1 MNKALPYREAV
12 QEYGDTTRLKRA
24 YTYKAL
30 NRLIQ
35 ASAADMTK
43 KAMIDIY
50 KTGRIP
56 LIQIHDEIA
65 MSVKD
70 MKDAET
76 ISQMMETA
84 VDLEIP
90 SKCDIEV
97 GPDWG
102 TAK

>member
-1 MNKALPYREAV
+1 
-12 QEYGDTTRLKRA
+12 
-24 YTYKAL
+24 
-30 NRLIQ
+30 
-35 ASAADMTK
+35 
-43 KAMIDIY
+43 
-50 KTGRIP
+50 
-56 LIQIHDEIA
+56 

-70 MKDAET
+70 KKDAET
-76 ISQMMETA
+76 VSQMMETA

>member
-12 QEYGDTTRLKRA
+12 DEYGPTTRLKRA

-43 KAMIDIY
+43 KAMVDLY
-50 KTGRIP
+50 KQGILP
-56 LIQIHDEIA
+56 MLQIHDEIA

-70 MKDAET
+70 VDEANAVAKVMEDA
-76 ISQMMETA
+76 
-84 VDLEIP
+84 VPLEVP
-90 SKCDIEV
+90 SKCDVEI
-97 GPDWG
+97 GPSWG
-102 TAK
+102 EAK